1 MISRRMPPKVAVSVP
16 VTIATVGEPVAAS
29 PLAAPITQ

>member
-1 MISRRMPPKVAVSVP
+1 MPPNVAVSVP
-16 VTIATVGEPVAAS
+16 VTIAIVGEPLAAS